1 MVSDLDASVRGAT
14 RALLDSSGIN
24 IEQTEEVGGVVA
36 SQLWMDYRP
45 KSGDF
50 MSVESVD
57 TLVRSRALDE
67 DGGVLTTATILV
79 DHSRFEAVAA
89 SPDMPLSASTPW
101 HVVYE
106 DLPEGDSRPIL
117 TFIDLTDMADG
128 EYTSN
133 STANDAYRRDSTSGA
148 TEWMLISPLG
158 EGTSTQLW
166 LIGADGILEAYTV
179 AFEGHTRALDGPKGL
194 PSKVH
199 LAFTPVDASDPIAQ
213 PTVGNPLDDDSLP

>member
-117 TFIDLTDMADG
+117 TFI
-128 EYTSN
+128 
-133 STANDAYRRDSTSGA
+133 
-148 TEWMLISPLG
+148 
-158 EGTSTQLW
+158 
-166 LIGADGILEAYTV
+166 
-179 AFEGHTRALDGPKGL
+179 
-194 PSKVH
+194 
-199 LAFTPVDASDPIAQ
+199 
-213 PTVGNPLDDDSLP
+213 

>member
-1 MVSDLDASVRGAT
+1 
-14 RALLDSSGIN
+14 
-24 IEQTEEVGGVVA
+24 
-36 SQLWMDYRP
+36 
-45 KSGDF
+45 
-50 MSVESVD
+50 
-57 TLVRSRALDE
+57 
-67 DGGVLTTATILV
+67 
-79 DHSRFEAVAA
+79 
-89 SPDMPLSASTPW
+89 MPLSASTPW

-166 LIGADGILEAYTV
+166 LIGTDGILEAYTV